1 MTERKELPI
10 LLFDGPCKLC
20 NQGVQFFLK
29 RDKKGIIHYASLQ
42 SEVGQGLLKKFG
54 LPQDKFES
62 LVLVVGNRYWLK
74 SNAIIQASSMLG
86 KRYSLLFFLK
96 VFPRFLR
103 DPVYSFVATNRYRWF
118 GRSEECFL
126 PDARYKNRFLE

>member
-1 MTERKELPI
+1 MTEKKELPI
-10 LLFDGPCKLC
+10 LLFDGPCNLC
-20 NQGVQFFLK
+20 SQGVQFFLK

-103 DPVYSFVATNRYRWF
+103 DAVYSFVATNRYRWF